1 MPYTPPT
8 VDMPLMLHGDCIE
21 LMREMPDASVDV
33 VVADPPSSIDFM
45 NLAWDRFTN
54 YRPVT
59 RAGRNIFRKLTSV
72 ESMDAA
78 INALVVEVADAR
90 AKLKATR
97 PRTVERRIASAVAK
111 ALKRALK
118 NAREALAVE
127 AGDLAEFAGIAPE
140 HAGFVAFMVDVWAE
154 VDRVLKPGG
163 FVCAWALPKTAD
175 LAGLALR
182 AVGWEMHD
190 SLLHLF
196 GGGMKKGID
205 ISKAIDAMHG
215 AKREVV
221 GSKITGTQCS
231 RGDKLNSG
239 NGWEVGQQVVD
250 VTAPATDDAKRWDGW
265 HSQLAPGHEQWLLA
279 RKPTRLTYARQVL
292 THCTGGLHVDA
303 CRIPRGEAEH
313 EAAVVWHAKYGE
325 RDYASGTALGFNDG
339 TAHRRVSAPNP
350 GGSWPRN
357 VLLTCGGEDCPAEA
371 LDRQSGTLTSGTGA
385 VRRMSHG
392 VVGATYSMT
401 TEPVG
406 TEQLSHGDSGG
417 ASRYFTRFDSRV
429 WYGGKAHRR
438 DIPGTTRRIKH
449 STHKNPKL
457 MRWLVRLLAATCEQT
472 GGEPAIVL
480 DPFGGS
486 MTTAWACVAEG
497 VRCVTI
503 ERDLDSYEQGR
514 ARVLSALGSPE
525 FAAEANEAAP
535 AGAQMTLV

>member
-8 VDMPLMLHGDCIE
+8 VDAPLMLHGDCLE
-21 LMREMPDASVDV
+21 LLLELPDASVDV
-33 VVADPPSSIDFM
+33 VVTDPPAGIGFM
-45 NLAWDRFTN
+45 AKPWDSFKSYT
-54 YRPVT
+54 
-59 RAGRNIFRKLTSV
+59 
-72 ESMDAA
+72 
-78 INALVVEVADAR
+78 
-90 AKLKATR
+90 
-97 PRTVERRIASAVAK
+97 PRTGPGRDIKGRLDGLLADWAV
-111 ALKRALK
+111 
-118 NAREALAVE
+118 
-127 AGDLAEFAGIAPE
+127 
-140 HAGFVAFMVDVWAE
+140 GFVAFMADVWSE

-205 ISKAIDAMHG
+205 IGKAIDAMHG
-215 AKREVV
+215 AEREVV
-221 GSKITGTQCS
+221 GKHRGVPGMTKASGWNDGPFS
-231 RGDKLNSG
+231 RG
-239 NGWEVGQQVVD
+239 EVGNITV
-250 VTAPATDDAKRWDGW
+250 PATDDAKRWDGW
-265 HSQLAPGHEQWLLA
+265 HSQLAPGHEQWWLA

-303 CRIPRGEAEH
+303 CRIPRGEA
-313 EAAVVWHAKYGE
+313 YGE
-325 RDYASGTALGFNDG
+325 LAQGQPAFDAGGATYGMACGEGRNGDNFTPA
-339 TAHRRVSAPNP
+339 P

-371 LDRQSGTLTSGTGA
+371 LDRQSGTSGQTRNVSRFKSRDVCAVTYGEGLHDGTTS
-385 VRRMSHG
+385 
-392 VVGATYSMT
+392 
-401 TEPVG
+401 E
-406 TEQLSHGDSGG
+406 LFGDTGG
-417 ASRYFTRFDSRV
+417 ASRFFTRFDDRV

-438 DIPGTTRRIKH
+438 DIPGTSMRIKH
-449 STHKNPKL
+449 PTHKNPEL

-486 MTTAWACVAEG
+486 FTTAWACVAEG
-497 VRCVTI
+497 VRCITM

-535 AGAQMTLV
+535 AGAQMGLL